1 MTLTAVIYWI
11 ALPALSVVRWRFLGW
26 REANLAHWRHIQTV
40 ERISA
45 FHPNQPLPRGNL
57 NGRVGWKAEIQ
68 TETLPACRR
77 YLAINMVSAAQGYT
91 EREALAAV
99 AARSQVMFE
108 RAEALAVALAR
119 DLERCVP
126 LGMRRTDHPICHL
139 PPDPGWP

>member
-1 MTLTAVIYWI
+1 MSR
-11 ALPALSVVRWRFLGW
+11 P
-26 REANLAHWRHIQTV
+26 
-40 ERISA
+40 
-45 FHPNQPLPRGNL
+45 PRGSFIL
-57 NGRVGWKAEIQ
+57 PGGKKDHDSRGTPREGSVALRVLAQGAWDHAETQ
-68 TETLPACRR
+68 GGTPVACRR
-77 YLAINMVSAAQGYT
+77 DLALDLVQAAQGYT

>member
-1 MTLTAVIYWI
+1 MEFESFAAKPTSGGAWFRIPSRAPPRSRHVLWATTVI
-11 ALPALSVVRWRFLGW
+11 
-26 REANLAHWRHIQTV
+26 ENC
-40 ERISA
+40 E
-45 FHPNQPLPRGNL
+45 PNFRK
-57 NGRVGWKAEIQ
+57 GWKAEIQ
-68 TETLPACRR
+68 TETLGGKDEGKGGGSGGPACRR
-77 YLAINMVSAAQGYT
+77 YLALNMVSAAQGYT

-139 PPDPGWP
+139 WPDPGWP